1 MAHLESSEPTL
12 LIQEDGVHI
21 WAKLKQSWQKWELI
35 IDAWHFRFSKRPE
48 SSNLSLSTMNDRAMH
63 FTDTKISLC
72 LVKWKQAL
80 LGTFAISHAKFHS
93 SNMHLNNKLKRA
105 QRRPSLQQ
113 TNSGNYILKN
123 ITIQS
128 GNGCKWMLKFTIK
141 LCIQQYLCTFTTDLW
156 FPLPALNHT
165 TGA

>member
-1 MAHLESSEPTL
+1 
-12 LIQEDGVHI
+12 
-21 WAKLKQSWQKWELI
+21 
-35 IDAWHFRFSKRPE
+35 
-48 SSNLSLSTMNDRAMH
+48 
-63 FTDTKISLC
+63 
-72 LVKWKQAL
+72 
-80 LGTFAISHAKFHS
+80 
-93 SNMHLNNKLKRA
+93 MHLNNKLKRA

-165 TGA
+165 TGAEQRNQLILTIYSTVIRTFSKPAHRITEISILFKLQRQRKTQSGITGEKIIINENN